1 MARTFD
7 PFRDLD
13 RLFGESSRTLAMPL
27 DLVRRGEVFEAHVDL
42 PGVDPASIDID
53 AEERTLTIRA
63 VRRPAAEQGVSWLV
77 RERPT
82 GTFARQLTLG
92 SGLALDKVEASYAD
106 GVLTITIPVAEAAKA
121 RKIAVAHRPGQH
133 AIEGEVEPDAG
144 VAGTTDVPDEAAPDQ
159 QEPWAPTAGEGQEGQ
174 EGQGQES

>member
-63 VRRPAAEQGVSWLV
+63 
-77 RERPT
+77 
-82 GTFARQLTLG
+82 
-92 SGLALDKVEASYAD
+92 
-106 GVLTITIPVAEAAKA
+106 AEAAKA
-121 RKIAVAHRPGQH
+121 RKITVAHRPGQH

>member
-1 MARTFD
+1 MI
-7 PFRDLD
+7 
-13 RLFGESSRTLAMPL
+13 SSRTHRVLTRVDQQEETWP
-27 DLVRRGEVFEAHVDL
+27 VR
-42 PGVDPASIDID
+42 SIRSVTSTGCS
-53 AEERTLTIRA
+53 ES
-63 VRRPAAEQGVSWLV
+63 RPAHSRCRSTSSV
-77 RERPT
+77 
-82 GTFARQLTLG
+82 RQLTLG

>member
-1 MARTFD
+1 MPRSAPS
-7 PFRDLD
+7 PFAPSAAPLP
-13 RLFGESSRTLAMPL
+13 SRAS
-27 DLVRRGEVFEAHVDL
+27 RG
-42 PGVDPASIDID
+42 
-53 AEERTLTIRA
+53 
-63 VRRPAAEQGVSWLV
+63 
-77 RERPT
+77 
-82 GTFARQLTLG
+82 
-92 SGLALDKVEASYAD
+92 ALDKVEASYAD